1 MKLCRKE
8 NYQGLCEIVEMAQRI
23 VDACIEAN
31 DDEAWKCAHDLF
43 TQECGIIEAV
53 RECIGIIDYD
63 WYGGENKD
71 FVLCIFNTIKNE
83 FDNVKVY

>member
-1 MKLCRKE
+1 MKLCKKE
-8 NYQGLCEIVEMAQRI
+8 NYQGLCEIFAMAQRI
-23 VDACIEAN
+23 VDACLETN
-31 DDEAWKCAHDLF
+31 DEEAWDCAHDLF
-43 TQECGIIEAV
+43 TQENGIMEAV
-53 RECIGIIDYD
+53 RECIGFVDYH